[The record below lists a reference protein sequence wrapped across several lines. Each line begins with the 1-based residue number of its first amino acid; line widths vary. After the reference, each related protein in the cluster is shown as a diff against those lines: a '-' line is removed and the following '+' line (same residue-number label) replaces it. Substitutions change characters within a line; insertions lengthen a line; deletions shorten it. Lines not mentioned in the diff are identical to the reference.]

1 MSARKSYKIRSQETW
16 DLIRA
21 AYLGGETARVV
32 ARRFDVTPWAI
43 ERRAS
48 RESWTKK
55 AWAQARAA
63 ASAPPP
69 EAGRLPEGAPRQ
81 DEVDWVMTFPL
92 AMGEAEA
99 ALRAGRGA
107 DAMRLMVAAEHYLK
121 LRHRL
126 EDVNRARAAQEAQQ
140 TPEAYWRAVADKAM
154 VIANAMVVTG
164 GGPAFMSR
172 RTFAWRAQRLGPEVA
187 AADFEKGRYGGW
199 GSHYWNPD
207 GTLKDPEGAGWTE
220 DELKEMRRG
229 AAL

>member
-1 MSARKSYKIRSQETW
+1 MSTRNPYKIRSQETW

-21 AYLGGETARVV
+21 AYLGGESARVV

-48 RESWTKK
+48 REGWTKK

-69 EAGRLPEGAPRQ
+69 ETGREPGGAPGP
-81 DEVDWVMTFPL
+81 DEEPDGALTFPL
-92 AMGEAEA
+92 AMVGAEA

-107 DAMRLMVAAEHYLK
+107 EAMRLMVAAEHYLK

-126 EDVNRARAAQEAQQ
+126 EDVNRARAVQEAQL
-140 TPEAYWRAVADKAM
+140 TPEAFWKAVAEKAM
-154 VIANAMVVTG
+154 KIAHAMVVTG

-172 RTFAWRAQRLGPEVA
+172 RTFAWRAKHLGPEVA
-187 AADFEKGRYGGW
+187 TADFEKGRHGGW
-199 GSHYWNPD
+199 GSRYWNDD
-207 GTLKDPEGAGWTE
+207 GALKDPEGAGWTE
-220 DELKEMRRG
+220 DELKEMRR
-229 AAL
+229 